1 MPKSSEFNLKS
12 FMKYFY
18 FFFIG
23 ALTMNSYSQ
32 EFSFASGINFT
43 TYNYKNSFG
52 ERNKNI
58 DSERGSFYEFIY
70 LRSLDRNKKL
80 KFQLGGTLNEYNA
93 SSRNGNNSYSW
104 ESTYLG
110 LKGGF
115 IYTIFPTEYYLN
127 VAISLALNLNG
138 IIDGKQRLNGIDYD
152 LTEQTEFNGP
162 FLQTETGLSIYYD
175 VNRGFKVGLGYQYS
189 LNSKITKMT
198 SETLAFSNNQ
208 IQFKLQF
215 SPYEYHR

>member
-1 MPKSSEFNLKS
+1 
-12 FMKYFY
+12 MKYLY

-32 EFSFASGINFT
+32 EFSFATGTNFT

-52 ERNKNI
+52 ERNRNI

-70 LRSLDRNKKL
+70 LRSIDRNKKL
-80 KFQLGGTLNEYNA
+80 KFQLGGSLNEYNA
-93 SSRNGNNSYSW
+93 SSRNGSSSYSW

-110 LKGGF
+110 LKGGI
-115 IYTIFPTEYYLN
+115 IYNIFPTEYLVN

-138 IIDGKQRLNGIDYD
+138 IIDGKQRVNGIDFD
-152 LTEQTEFNGP
+152 LTEQTQFNGL
-162 FLQTETGLSIYYD
+162 FLQTETGLSIYYA
-175 VNRGFKVGLGYQYS
+175 VNKGFKVGLGYQYS
-189 LNSKITKMT
+189 LNNKIKKIT
-198 SETLAFSNNQ
+198 SESLVYSNNQ

-215 SPYEYHR
+215 SPYEYLR

>member
-1 MPKSSEFNLKS
+1 
-12 FMKYFY
+12 MKYFY
-18 FFFIG
+18 HFFIG
-23 ALTMNSYSQ
+23 ALAMNSYSQ
-32 EFSFASGINFT
+32 EFSFATGINFT

-115 IYTIFPTEYYLN
+115 IYNIFPTEYYLN

-152 LTEQTEFNGP
+152 LTEQTVFNGL

-175 VNRGFKVGLGYQYS
+175 VSRGFKVGLGYQYS
-189 LNSKITKMT
+189 LNNEITKMT
-198 SETLAFSNNQ
+198 SETLVFSNNQ